1 MVVSPAVKSVTQT
14 KTVSPQ
20 LRQCGTREKR
30 EERGGQLTRNK
41 MDGENGTQNE
51 ELTNPITHMN
61 VASPSQEQHTR
72 EKKNERIE
80 AKIVIHMVQPKMAA
94 ITRA

>member
-1 MVVSPAVKSVTQT
+1 
-14 KTVSPQ
+14 
-20 LRQCGTREKR
+20 
-30 EERGGQLTRNK
+30 
-41 MDGENGTQNE
+41 
-51 ELTNPITHMN
+51 MN